1 MSTSLGL
8 RAGLLWR
15 QYGWPPVL
23 GLVLLAIGALL
34 HGRITPALN
43 AKFAT
48 LDRQNAA
55 LARPRP
61 VSAPSARVK
70 TASLFSERKQ
80 AFERTL
86 VAPQAVP
93 ETLAQLFA
101 AAAAAKVTLAQGDYK
116 NTPEKQSGYS
126 ALRIVLPVKSS
137 YPQLRAFVDAALA
150 QNPALAL
157 EEITFKRETVDAS
170 TGEARV
176 RFVLYMREPGS
187 SAEAPTTAPAPA
199 AAVPETKAMAP

>member
-1 MSTSLGL
+1 MSPSLGL

-23 GLVLLAIGALL
+23 GVVLLAIAALL
-34 HGRITPALN
+34 HGRITPALT
-43 AKFAT
+43 AKLVT
-48 LDRQNAA
+48 LDRQNAT
-55 LARPRP
+55 LVRPRTVTP
-61 VSAPSARVK
+61 PST
-70 TASLFSERKQ
+70 TAKSVGLLTERKQ

-93 ETLAQLFA
+93 SALAQIFA
-101 AAAAAKVTLAQGDYK
+101 TAAAAKVTLAQGDYK
-116 NTPEKQSGYS
+116 NTQEKPGSYGV
-126 ALRIVLPVKSS
+126 LRIVLPVKSS